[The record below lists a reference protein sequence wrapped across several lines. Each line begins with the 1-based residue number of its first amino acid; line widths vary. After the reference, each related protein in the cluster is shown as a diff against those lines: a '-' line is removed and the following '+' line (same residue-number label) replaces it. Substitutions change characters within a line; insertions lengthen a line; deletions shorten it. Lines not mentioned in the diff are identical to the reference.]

1 MDPRTK
7 EKLTPLQNNVY
18 NKTVDFV
25 DIAPLVPSS
34 EDNVSDNLQDKYKTN
49 TRQIQDKHETIKV
62 G

>member
-1 MDPRTK
+1 MTK
-7 EKLTPLQNNVY
+7 EKLTPLHNNVY
-18 NKTVDFV
+18 NNTVDFV

-49 TRQIQDKHETIKV
+49 TIQLQVIHKTIKF